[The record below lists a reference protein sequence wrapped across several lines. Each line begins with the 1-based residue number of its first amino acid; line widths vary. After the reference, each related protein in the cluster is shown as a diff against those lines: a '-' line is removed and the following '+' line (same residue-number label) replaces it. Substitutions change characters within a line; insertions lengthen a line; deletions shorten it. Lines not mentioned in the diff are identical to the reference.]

1 MHLERKSLYGF
12 EFAKIGTFH
21 ITEEPHPVICD
32 GINDHIQV
40 EMRLISEKFAS
51 ADESVYLI
59 YVNDVLHYVGEYSY
73 SLKERWGLRKG
84 RYIWHH
90 KDVKIEEALRNNSIV
105 DIWII
110 VEPYICTDDGSK
122 INISKS
128 IEQEILKRKKPIWNT
143 RGQLEK
149 WASWRQK
156 HCKKL
161 VDIIQ
166 DLT

>member
-1 MHLERKSLYGF
+1 MHLVRKSLYGF

-21 ITEEPHPVICD
+21 ITDEPHPVIYD
-32 GINDHIQV
+32 GLSDHIQV
-40 EMRLISEKFAS
+40 EMRLISEKFTN

-59 YVNDVLHYVGEYSY
+59 YVNDVLYYVGEYSY
-73 SLKERWGLRKG
+73 NLKERWGLRKG
-84 RYIWHH
+84 KYIWHH
-90 KDVKIEEALRNNSIV
+90 KDVEIEKELRKNNNV
-105 DIWII
+105 NIWII
-110 VEPYICTDDGSK
+110 VDPYVCTGDSSK

-128 IEQEILKRKKPIWNT
+128 IEQEILKRKMPIWNT

-156 HCKKL
+156 HCKKV

-166 DLT
+166 ELS